1 MLSRVL
7 ILLILFGFF
16 SCDQNR
22 VFDKYQSIP
31 NQWSKDSLVKFEFDL
46 KANSYNTFIN
56 IRKDKNYKFNNLFFC
71 LTFINFFQF
80 FLNFQISI
88 CQQLFVFYFLETH
101 SFGCFRPFSEAK
113 VKFQGPE
120 IYFKNTDINIFSSP
134 HEAIFR

>member
-31 NQWSKDSLVKFEFDL
+31 KQWSKDSLVEFEFDL

-56 IRKDKNYKFNNLFFC
+56 IRTDKKYKFNNLF
-71 LTFINFFQF
+71 LIVA
-80 FLNFQISI
+80 LAS
-88 CQQLFVFYFLETH
+88 
-101 SFGCFRPFSEAK
+101 
-113 VKFQGPE
+113 
-120 IYFKNTDINIFSSP
+120 
-134 HEAIFR
+134 

>member
-56 IRKDKNYKFNNLFFC
+56 IRTDK
-71 LTFINFFQF
+71 T
-80 FLNFQISI
+80 ISLI
-88 CQQLFVFYFLETH
+88 TYF
-101 SFGCFRPFSEAK
+101 
-113 VKFQGPE
+113 
-120 IYFKNTDINIFSSP
+120 
-134 HEAIFR
+134 